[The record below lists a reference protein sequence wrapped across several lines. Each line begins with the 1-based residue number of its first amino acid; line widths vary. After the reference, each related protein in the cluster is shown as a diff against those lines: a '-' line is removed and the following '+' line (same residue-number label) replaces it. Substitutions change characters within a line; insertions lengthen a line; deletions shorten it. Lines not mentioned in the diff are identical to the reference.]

1 MLGKTLSANM
11 KAHRTPNK
19 SIKGSRYVSIT
30 SNNFLFLN
38 VLVKNVM
45 QTLIAFYIMV
55 VTIIKNIAFNPKT
68 SHSLFLTIYPY
79 QYAKKCLHGLDF
91 ESIMGWIV
99 SQISKVDARVDKH
112 ASMFNLTLKNGQPLK

>member
-1 MLGKTLSANM
+1 M

-38 VLVKNVM
+38 VLVKTVM
-45 QTLIAFYIMV
+45 QTLIAFYIMA
-55 VTIIKNIAFNPKT
+55 VTKIKNIAFNPKT
-68 SHSLFLTIYPY
+68 S
-79 QYAKKCLHGLDF
+79 QYAKKRLHGLDF

-112 ASMFNLTLKNGQPLK
+112 ASMFNFT